1 MNQRAKIYQPVKTA
15 MQSGKART
23 KFWILE
29 FNKSNSNK
37 DFVMG
42 WTSSSNTDE
51 QIKLKFETQEQAI
64 AYAEQNNIQFNLTI
78 HKKNKLIIKA
88 YADNFLNNV

>member
-37 DFVMG
+37 DFAMG

-64 AYAEQNNIQFNLTI
+64 AYAEQNNIQFDLTI

>member
-1 MNQRAKIYQPVKTA
+1 MKQKAKIYQPTKTA

-51 QIKLKFETQEQAI
+51 QIKLKFETQEHAI
-64 AYAEQNNIQFNLTI
+64 TYAKENNIQFDLITN
-78 HKKNKLIIKA
+78 KKNKLIIKA

>member
-1 MNQRAKIYQPVKTA
+1 MKQKAKIYQPAKTA
-15 MQSGKART
+15 MQSGNART

-64 AYAEQNNIQFNLTI
+64 TYAKENNIQFDLITN
-78 HKKNKLIIKA
+78 KKNKLIIKA

>member
-1 MNQRAKIYQPVKTA
+1 MKQKAKIYQPTKTA

-64 AYAEQNNIQFNLTI
+64 TYAKENNIQFDLTTN
-78 HKKNKLIIKA
+78 KKNKLIIKA